1 MASSAQTLT
10 TNIVINAKTGNGF
23 SQVGATLTELG
34 SIVNGMSQQLITFG
48 KESID
53 TYREYEKSMREAEV
67 ALSTQYGRGTKELAN
82 YMSQIDTAATEWAAT
97 TIFHTDDVANAI
109 AEAAHAGWGF
119 EEIMTGIPAAMQ
131 LAQAGSLD
139 LSEAVNYIVKS
150 TSAAGVEFEDVGH
163 FIDLWAYSANSSAS
177 TIGEFG
183 DAMLRMGST
192 MRFAANPEELMTLMA
207 VTANAGQVGSEA
219 GTLIRNS
226 MMRLVAPT
234 KKAREVMAELG
245 ATSEEMAST
254 LDDQNLIRANERL
267 EQYGFSVFNQKGE
280 LKNVLDIYR
289 ELYMALGGIA
299 GGFDDIDKNQ
309 DALEILGSIFPT
321 RTITEALTL
330 LRAAADGYDN
340 LYSNMKKGAAEGY
353 GAYAAET
360 MMDTL
365 DGRIETFN
373 SKVERLKQLVGESL
387 SGQVSNVLGEIGGF
401 VDQIAGLDDGVFDGL
416 VNALEVFAAAG
427 PGLLTAGG
435 AARLLG
441 ILFSNPAM
449 AAGTIAMATAAL
461 GRFLITLRD
470 AEIEDAFGNLELGDA
485 ALDGVRQLSSAYES
499 AYKNV
504 HEFQSAVEQSFQTY
518 QTASSSLSGSLIENF
533 LSGAKLS
540 DKDKEDLFSLGE
552 QMHTSLID
560 GITASKDASMSYWT
574 LMFGDDT
581 GGASYQDILGV
592 TDDAYQGAIKEANN
606 LSAQLKAAL
615 TSAFSDGHVDGDEL
629 AKIQQYMREYNDAVA
644 RAAADAANE
653 EAQIQMQRLLNQGQ
667 GASLESLT
675 EISGQMREVRDGVL
689 SQMEEDFQTEYAKL
703 QIRGADQGTLSE
715 AQRRHE
721 QEVYRTRAGF
731 DQRINELWGM
741 GLGQSEYGTAFSTL
755 TGLADQM
762 ATGALRLDQASTLFS
777 SQFGGIDLT
786 GTGDKSFLRDYVNQR
801 MADYGM
807 TGGNADKMIQGYIDA
822 GQKEMAT
829 EMMRLYSMSEILG
842 GADAGARYNRSVA
855 ASDRGG
861 SVEAATM
868 TQPEIPYDS
877 TLQTYQV
884 KAEVI
889 PEINQSEALAMDPI
903 PAPIE
908 PYIVGTPEDVLQQQG
923 VDVQVDGDT
932 SELQATIQAEDGQN
946 LMSYVSGDASNLH
959 MSIMAEDGRT
969 LRENVTGN
977 TSALA
982 AAINAYQGRTITVNI
997 RGNRMFASGGRAT
1010 EASIFGE
1017 AGPEWAIPEEH
1028 SERTASLLNAA
1039 REASGFTWPDLLS
1052 RFGGLNAGNSSGN
1065 SQTLVYSPTINA
1077 GNAEGVEE
1085 VLRNDKDR
1093 LEGWYRDMR
1102 MRESAEVYA

>member
-34 SIVNGMSQQLITFG
+34 SLVNGMSQQLITFG

-67 ALSTQYGRGTKELAN
+67 ALSTQYGRGTKELAG

-109 AEAAHAGWGF
+109 AEAAHAGWDF
-119 EEIMTGIPAAMQ
+119 DQIMSGIPAAMQ

-139 LSEAVNYIVKS
+139 LSEAVNYIVKA
-150 TSAAGVEFEDVGH
+150 TSAAGVEFDEVGN
-163 FIDLWAYSANSSAS
+163 FIDLWAYAANSSAS

-254 LDDQNLIRANERL
+254 LDDSSLIRANERL
-267 EQYGFSVFNQKGE
+267 EQFGFSVFDQKGD

-299 GGFDDIDKNQ
+299 GGFDNIDKNQ

-330 LRAAADGYDN
+330 LRAAADGYDD
-340 LYSNMKKGAAEGY
+340 LYKNMKNGAAEGY

-373 SKVERLKQLVGESL
+373 SKLERLKQLVGESL
-387 SGQVSNVLGEIGGF
+387 SGQVGDVLGSLGGF
-401 VDQIAGLDDGVFDGL
+401 IDQLAGLDDGVFDGL
-416 VNALEVFAAAG
+416 VNALEVFAASG
-427 PGLLTAGG
+427 PALLTAGG
-435 AARLLG
+435 AFRLLG
-441 ILFSNPAM
+441 ILLSNPAM
-449 AAGTIAMATAAL
+449 GIGALTMAAIAVERFAETMHDAA
-461 GRFLITLRD
+461 
-470 AEIEDAFGNLELGDA
+470 IEDAFGNLELGDA
-485 ALDGVRQLSSAYES
+485 ALDGIRRLSNEYET
-499 AYKNV
+499 AYKSV
-504 HEFQSAVEQSFQTY
+504 HDFQDAVEQSLNAY

-533 LSGAKLS
+533 LSGARLS
-540 DKDKEDLFSLGE
+540 DKDKEDLLSLGE
-552 QMHTSLID
+552 QMHTSLVE
-560 GITASKDASMSYWT
+560 GITASKNASDSYWT
-574 LMFGDDT
+574 LLFGGEGEELTDILDINES
-581 GGASYQDILGV
+581 AYQD
-592 TDDAYQGAIKEANN
+592 AIDEANN
-606 LSAQLKAAL
+606 LSAQLKDAL
-615 TSAFSDGHVDGDEL
+615 TSAFEDGHVDGDEL

-644 RAAADAANE
+644 KAAADAANE

-675 EISGQMREVRDGVL
+675 EISGQMREVRDGIL
-689 SQMEEDFQTEYAKL
+689 AQMDEDFQNEYAKL
-703 QIRGADQGTLSE
+703 QVRGADEATLKGARE
-715 AQRRHE
+715 RYDAEVAQ
-721 QEVYRTRAGF
+721 TRAGY
-731 DQRINELWGM
+731 DQKIRELWDM
-741 GLGQSEYGTAFSTL
+741 GLGQSEYGDAYKALQELSSQVTS
-755 TGLADQM
+755 GQM
-762 ATGALRLDQASTLFS
+762 DVSAARELFNQQYGGVDWGRTGARTALSDLLPQMMSGLGSES
-777 SQFGGIDLT
+777 SDLQ
-786 GTGDKSFLRDYVNQR
+786 L
-801 MADYGM
+801 
-807 TGGNADKMIQGYIDA
+807 
-822 GQKEMAT
+822 
-829 EMMRLYSMSEILG
+829 MREILSNETG
-842 GADAGARYNRSVA
+842 YNRSVT

-861 SVEAATM
+861 SVEAM
-868 TQPEIPYDS
+868 QMPEGYTIDANVVPHIDQSSIDPTALAPIPVQIEPRMDNIS
-877 TLQTYQV
+877 MD
-884 KAEVI
+884 
-889 PEINQSEALAMDPI
+889 PEEAL
-903 PAPIE
+903 
-908 PYIVGTPEDVLQQQG
+908 QSQG

-932 SELQATIQAEDGQN
+932 TQLQATIEAEDGQN
-946 LMSYVSGDASNLH
+946 LISYVNGDATNLH
-959 MSIMAEDGRT
+959 YSIMAENGQVLT
-969 LRENVTGN
+969 ENVHGN
-977 TSALA
+977 TSSLA
-982 AAINAYQGRTITVNI
+982 SAINSYNGRTITVNI
-997 RGNRMFASGGRAT
+997 QGRRLFASGGRAT